1 MPRPIVATIHLP
13 SLANN
18 LAVARRAAP
27 SSRVWAVVKAN
38 AYGHGIER
46 VYPALRDADG
56 FALLEPEEAI
66 RLRELGWNKPI
77 LLLEGFFDDAD
88 VALLGTHRLST
99 ALHCEA
105 QLRMLEVLAPAY
117 RLAPRSLD
125 VCLKLNSGMNRL
137 GFTPSAYRAAWQ
149 RLRAIDA
156 VRSVTH
162 MTHFSDA
169 DGAAGISEQ
178 MAVFR
183 TATRDLPGETSVA
196 NSAGTLWHTES
207 RTDWVRAGVMLYG
220 ASPSGSWQDVQDQG
234 LLAAMTLESKILA
247 VQALRP
253 GQSVGYGSRYV
264 ASDTRRIG
272 IVACGYADGYPR
284 TSSSDF
290 GHYAPVRVGNHD
302 TRTVGRVS
310 MDMLAIDLTECPEA
324 TVGTP
329 VELWGRHV
337 PIDSVAAAAGTIGY
351 ELMCAIAPRVR
362 VAVEPLTV
370 NPPPLQDGHRAAD
383 RTHSFLR

>member
-1 MPRPIVATIHLP
+1 MPRPIVATIHLA
-13 SLANN
+13 SLTHN
-18 LAVARRAAP
+18 LAFARRAAP

-46 VYPALRDADG
+46 VYPALQAADG
-56 FALLEPEEAI
+56 FGLLEPQEAI
-66 RLRELGWNKPI
+66 QLRELGWNKPI

-105 QLRMLEVLAPAY
+105 QLRMLEVLAPEY
-117 RLAPRSLD
+117 QLAPRSLD

-137 GFTPSAYRAAWQ
+137 GFSPSDYRAAWQ
-149 RLRAIDA
+149 RLRAIEA
-156 VRSVTH
+156 IRSITH

-169 DGAAGISEQ
+169 DGATGISGQ
-178 MAVFR
+178 MEVFR
-183 TATRDLPGETSVA
+183 TATRGLPGEISVA
-196 NSAGTLWHTES
+196 NSAGTLWHPDS
-207 RTDWVRAGVMLYG
+207 RTDWVRTGIMLYG
-220 ASPSGSWQDVQDQG
+220 ASPSGSWRDVQDQG
-234 LLAAMTLESKILA
+234 LRAAMTLQSKILA
-247 VQALRP
+247 VQELRP

-264 ASDTRRIG
+264 APDARRIG

-284 TSSSDF
+284 TSSSDI
-290 GHYAPVRVGNHD
+290 GHYAPVRVGNRD

-310 MDMLAIDLTECPEA
+310 MDMLAVDLTGCPDA
-324 TVGTP
+324 TPGTS

-351 ELMCAIAPRVR
+351 ELMCALAPRVR
-362 VAVEPLTV
+362 VEVEPL
-370 NPPPLQDGHRAAD
+370 DY
-383 RTHSFLR
+383 